1 MIEGIYKKHGQKVAY
16 ILVGAWNTLFGYA
29 IFVLLYSLL
38 YQMFHYIVILV
49 ISYIICITNA
59 FLSYKFIVFKT
70 KGNLLR
76 EYLRF
81 YVVYGT
87 SFIVN
92 IALMLII
99 VEFLKVRPIPAQS
112 VILFFITI
120 VSYLGHKHYSFGK
133 PAEIGIPKLDCKR

>member
-1 MIEGIYKKHGQKVAY
+1 MEEIYKKHGQKIAY
-16 ILVGAWNTLFGYA
+16 ILAGVWNTLFGYL
-29 IFVLLYSLL
+29 IFVVLYSLL
-38 YQMFHYIVILV
+38 HQTFHYTVILV
-49 ISYIICITNA
+49 LSYIICITNA

-81 YVVYGT
+81 YVVYGA

-112 VILFFITI
+112 VILFFMTL

-133 PAEIGIPKLDCKR
+133 PAEIGIRN

>member
-1 MIEGIYKKHGQKVAY
+1 MIKDIYRKHGQKIAY
-16 ILVGAWNTLFGYA
+16 LLVGGWNTLFGYA

-38 YQMFHYIVILV
+38 HQMLHYTLILV
-49 ISYIICITNA
+49 ISYIFCITNA
-59 FLSYKFIVFKT
+59 FMSYKFIVFKT

-81 YVVYGT
+81 YIVYGA

-99 VEFLKVRPIPAQS
+99 VEFLKIRPIPAQS
-112 VILFFITI
+112 VILFFMTI

-133 PAEIGIPKLDCKR
+133 PAEIDIHT